1 MARRVQLAPDSLALV
16 LCRLE
21 AQKTAGAAEEPG
33 GRAVFRAFRRANAR
47 CFWNARLARAA
58 SRLAFQGWLRRGVLL
73 VCAPPSCLQVLRD
86 AWRRRGLRP
95 PRGFSIRAVGD
106 VFPVQM
112 NPITQSQFVPLG
124 EVLCCAISDMNTAQI
139 VVTQESLLEHLMKH
153 YPGIAIPSQDTL
165 YTTLGMLIK
174 ERKIYHTGEGYFIV
188 TPQTYF
194 ITNTTTQEN
203 KKVLPSGESC
213 PMPASMMYLVSIE
226 SCAESTQ
233 ENAAPISHCQSCQCF
248 RDVHTQ
254 DVQEPPV
261 AAEVTRNSHRGL
273 GESVPCVQNGA
284 VSVSEEHMCESTKPL
299 QYTRD
304 KEKGKKFGFSLL
316 WRSISRKEKPKT
328 EHRSFSAQ
336 FPPEEWPVR
345 DEDDLDNIPRGVEHE
360 IIKQI
365 NPILTVDNLIKH
377 TVLMQKY
384 ELQKKYN
391 SQGTSTDVLTIGHKY
406 PSKER
411 VKKRQD
417 LSAKPQGWGHSR
429 RDRHKARSL
438 GSELQPESIRLEK
451 HLKLSATQPTP
462 RIKSPDKMVG
472 QKPFSEIT
480 TVLGSH
486 LIYKKQI
493 SNPFQGLS
501 HRGSTICKG
510 YKIQK
515 TSDLKPSQN
524 GPKEKSFQRP
534 RSLDSSRIFHGKA
547 KQPYAEWPNKLEAES
562 IYINDPTVKLINH
575 DFRGH
580 LLDHPQHTILQNDGK
595 CCPFTESMLRYDGYG
610 GENEVNPEVLRESH
624 SHFDKLGETKETL
637 LSQPSQGAFSSD
649 RTPSACRLVDNTIHQ
664 FQNLGLL
671 DYPVGVNPLR
681 QSERNDRDSE
691 EFLRKVFVQDAETM
705 SLENEGL
712 SDDDQAVYQN
722 EVEDGDGA
730 CSSLYLEEDD
740 ISENDDLCQM
750 LPGHIQYSFTGGSQG
765 NLGKQKVTEGS
776 LTEYNSAMERVEPQ
790 VLKRNECYRP
800 TGLHAT
806 TDESQKANFSAE
818 SCGLNS
824 EAQFGFNYN
833 EESSVTKYVQASAPA
848 DERIFDNYSTRKA
861 SSEAEVKQDSIGDT
875 GKKPASWS
883 QSPQNQEMRKHF
895 PQKFQL
901 FNTSYMPVLAQ
912 DSQHEHNRL
921 EGTENHSMAGDSGID
936 SPRTQSLASN
946 NSVILDGLKR
956 RQNFL
961 QNFEGTKSSQPLTS
975 NSLLHLTPVINV

>member
-1 MARRVQLAPDSLALV
+1 MEDFETLRYGEEC
-16 LCRLE
+16 CR
-21 AQKTAGAAEEPG
+21 
-33 GRAVFRAFRRANAR
+33 
-47 CFWNARLARAA
+47 
-58 SRLAFQGWLRRGVLL
+58 
-73 VCAPPSCLQVLRD
+73 
-86 AWRRRGLRP
+86 WRRQGQRDRMWGGTDYSGRG
-95 PRGFSIRAVGD
+95 
-106 VFPVQM
+106 
-112 NPITQSQFVPLG
+112 QSEWR
-124 EVLCCAISDMNTAQI
+124 EVTA
-139 VVTQESLLEHLMKH
+139 E
-153 YPGIAIPSQDTL
+153 GIAIPSQDIL

-203 KKVLPSGESC
+203 KKVLPSGESR
-213 PMPASMMYLVSIE
+213 PVPASMTYLVSME

-273 GESVPCVQNGA
+273 GESVPWVQNGA
-284 VSVSEEHMCESTKPL
+284 VSVSEEHHMCGSSKPL
-299 QYTRD
+299 PYTRE

-345 DEDDLDNIPRGVEHE
+345 DEDDLDNIPRDVEHE
-360 IIKQI
+360 IIKRI

-384 ELQKKYN
+384 ELQKKCN
-391 SQGTSTDVLTIGHKY
+391 SQGTSTDMLTTGHKY

-411 VKKRQD
+411 VKKRQS
-417 LSAKPQGWGHSR
+417 LSAKPRGRGHSR
-429 RDRHKARSL
+429 RDRHKARNQ
-438 GSELQPESIRLEK
+438 GSELQPGSIRLEK
-451 HLKLSATQPTP
+451 HHKLPVTQPAP
-462 RIKSPDKMVG
+462 RIKSPDEMVG
-472 QKPFSEIT
+472 QKPLSEIT

-515 TSDLKPSQN
+515 TSDLKPSQT
-524 GPKEKSFQRP
+524 GPKEKSFQRR
-534 RSLDSSRIFHGKA
+534 RSLDSSRIFDGKA
-547 KQPYAEWPNKLEAES
+547 KQPYAEQPNDKLEAES
-562 IYINDPTVKLINH
+562 IYINDPTVKPINH

-580 LLDHPQHTILQNDGK
+580 LLDHPQHAILQNDGT

-637 LSQPSQGAFSSD
+637 HSLPSRGASSSD

-671 DYPVGVNPLR
+671 DYPVGVNPVR
-681 QSERNDRDSE
+681 QPERNDRDSE
-691 EFLRKVFVQDAETM
+691 ELLRKGFVQDAETM

-712 SDDDQAVYQN
+712 SDDGQAVYQN
-722 EVEDGDGA
+722 EVEDDDGA

-765 NLGKQKVTEGS
+765 NLGKQKVTERS
-776 LTEYNSAMERVEPQ
+776 LTEYNSTTERVEPQ
-790 VLKRNECYRP
+790 VLKRNECYKP

-806 TDESQKANFSAE
+806 TDESQKPNFSTE

-824 EAQFGFNYN
+824 GAQFGFNYN
-833 EESSVTKYVQASAPA
+833 EESSVAKCVQASAPVE
-848 DERIFDNYSTRKA
+848 ERIFDYYSARKA
-861 SSEAEVKQDSIGDT
+861 SSEAEVAQDSIGDT

-883 QSPQNQEMRKHF
+883 QSPKNQEMRKHF

-901 FNTSYMPVLAQ
+901 FNTLYMPVLAQ
-912 DSQHEHNRL
+912 DSQHEHNHL

-975 NSLLHLTPVINV
+975 NSLLQLTPVINV